1 MIKKTTLAII
11 LLIRF
16 SSLIYCQTYTKL
28 DIENKFINKWT
39 LKSVEVNNK
48 PTPLNAKQ
56 KNAHALFSKD
66 STYTNTSENGLE
78 TGSWYFNCKKQV
90 LILNDGKG
98 DNPDMKMKIERLT
111 DKECVLLLPEAK
123 NGAAK
128 IYLVKVEDFE
138 N

>member
-11 LLIRF
+11 LVIRF

-78 TGSWYFNCKKQV
+78 TGRWYFDYKKQV

-98 DNPDMKMKIERLT
+98 DSPDMKIKIEHLT
-111 DKECVLLLPEAK
+111 DKECVLLLPEAN

-128 IYLVKVEDFE
+128 IFLVRD
-138 N
+138 

>member
-1 MIKKTTLAII
+1 MIKKTTLTLI
-11 LLIRF
+11 LVMGF
-16 SSLIYCQTYTKL
+16 KSLIYCQTYTKL

-66 STYTNTSENGLE
+66 STYTNTSDDGQE
-78 TGSWYFNCKKQV
+78 TGRWYFDYKKQV

-98 DNPDMKMKIERLT
+98 DSPDMKIKIERLT
-111 DKECVLLLPEAK
+111 DKECVLLLPEAN

-128 IYLVKVEDFE
+128 IFLVRD
-138 N
+138 

>member
-1 MIKKTTLAII
+1 MIKKTVFTLI
-11 LLIRF
+11 LLMGFTSI
-16 SSLIYCQTYTKL
+16 IYCQTYTQL

-48 PTPLNAKQ
+48 ATPLNAKQ
-56 KNAHALFSKD
+56 KNAYSIFAKD
-66 STYTNTSENGLE
+66 STYTNISDNGHE
-78 TGSWYFNCKKQV
+78 TGRWYFDYKKQV

-111 DKECVLLLPEAK
+111 DKECVLLLPEA
-123 NGAAK
+123 NNCAAK
-128 IYLVKVEDFE
+128 IFLVR

>member
-1 MIKKTTLAII
+1 MIKKTTLTLI
-11 LLIRF
+11 LVIGF
-16 SSLIYCQTYTKL
+16 NSLIYCQTYTKL

-56 KNAHALFSKD
+56 KNAHTFFSKD
-66 STYTNTSENGLE
+66 STYTNTSDDGQE
-78 TGSWYFNCKKQV
+78 TGRWYFDYKKQV

-98 DNPDMKMKIERLT
+98 DSPDMKIKIERLT
-111 DKECVLLLPEAK
+111 DKECVLLLPEAN

-128 IYLVKVEDFE
+128 IFLVRD
-138 N
+138 

>member
-11 LLIRF
+11 LVIRF

-78 TGSWYFNCKKQV
+78 TGRWYFNCKKQV

-98 DNPDMKMKIERLT
+98 DNPYMKMKIERLT

-128 IYLVKVEDFE
+128 IFLVRD
-138 N
+138 